1 MPPGRWYVG
10 HAALPACADCQC
22 RQDQRG
28 GTLSQGQLRAV
39 RDPAPRCIPARQGK
53 RCLASF
59 FRLLHLGKIFV
70 LPQMRRQ
77 LRSDG
82 AP

>member
-1 MPPGRWYVG
+1 M
-10 HAALPACADCQC
+10 
-22 RQDQRG
+22 
-28 GTLSQGQLRAV
+28 LSQGQLQAV

-70 LPQMRRQ
+70 LPQMRQQ

-82 AP
+82 EP